1 LVNIRFTCVLTVSGV
16 TPSVRA
22 ICLIVAY
29 PLKDFDGRMKTKS
42 WSKEPAIPGPKS
54 EGGGETAW
62 VVPEKFFDQ
71 LPAVLDTVAP
81 LPGEEALYGQ
91 FRTLLAAAASD
102 PAIKQALIQSAVE
115 TERDVINPFF
125 AWKHNGRPAGNGW
138 NRSTNNARFGAD
150 YFNRT
155 GTAKSNMFD
164 NNPTETQY
172 FYTDGDSAGASLDG
186 RHSYEITFAP
196 GQEPPVNGFWSLT
209 LYNEHHFFHPNDL
222 KRYSLGTKNKS
233 LKRNADGSLTLYA
246 GTKSPGTDRE
256 SNWLPAPNG
265 HFSLYI
271 RSYWGKQAILDG
283 SWQPPK
289 IVKTN

>member
-1 LVNIRFTCVLTVSGV
+1 VINQ
-16 TPSVRA
+16 
-22 ICLIVAY
+22 IVAY
-29 PLKDFDGRMKTKS
+29 PLKDFDGKMKSKE
-42 WSKEPAIPGPKS
+42 WSKAPAIPGPKS

-71 LPAVLDTVAP
+71 LGAVLDTIPP
-81 LPGEEALYGQ
+81 LPGEETLYGQ
-91 FRTLLAAAASD
+91 FRVLLDAAAKD
-102 PAIKQALIQSAVE
+102 PAIKQALVQAAIE
-115 TERDVINPFF
+115 TEREVISPFLE
-125 AWKHNGRPAGNGW
+125 WKRNGRPAGNGW
-138 NRSTNNARFGAD
+138 NRSTNNARFGTD

-164 NNPTETQY
+164 NKPTETQY
-172 FYTDGDSAGASLDG
+172 FYTDGDSAGAQLDG
-186 RHSYEITFAP
+186 TSNYEITFAP
-196 GQEPPVNGFWSLT
+196 GQEPPVNGFWSPT

-222 KRYSLGTKNKS
+222 KRYSLGTKNKT

-246 GTKSPGTDRE
+246 GANSPSKDKE

-265 HFSLYI
+265 HFSLYV
-271 RSYWGKQAILDG
+271 RAYWGKQAILDG